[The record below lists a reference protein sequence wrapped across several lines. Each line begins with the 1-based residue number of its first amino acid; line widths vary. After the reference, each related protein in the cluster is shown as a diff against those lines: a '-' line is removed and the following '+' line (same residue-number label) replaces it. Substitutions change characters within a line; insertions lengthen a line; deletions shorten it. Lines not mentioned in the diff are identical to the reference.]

1 MTAYEML
8 ISDWSSIVC
17 SSDILRRSLILCPE
31 PAEPLGAVGC
41 RPAHWRHV
49 HRQAQDAMSGRDKSV
64 RRVYRSAGLVEQGE
78 LQVHAHHEPCG
89 VQVGTLPAAA
99 ARAKPGMALHQRRAD
114 CRSPRMN
121 YHT

>member
-17 SSDILRRSLILCPE
+17 SSDLLRRSLILVPA

-64 RRVYRSAGLVEQGE
+64 RRVHRSAGLVEQGV
-78 LQVHAHHEPCG
+78 LQVHAHHETCG
-89 VQVGTLPAAA
+89 LQVGALPAAA
-99 ARAKPGMALHQRRAD
+99 ARENT
-114 CRSPRMN
+114 RSEKLRVGKYGDHPC
-121 YHT
+121 